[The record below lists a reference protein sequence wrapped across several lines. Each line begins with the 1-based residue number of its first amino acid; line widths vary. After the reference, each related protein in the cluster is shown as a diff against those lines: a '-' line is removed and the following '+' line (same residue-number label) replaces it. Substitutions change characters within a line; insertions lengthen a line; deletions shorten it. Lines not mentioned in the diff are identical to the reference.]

1 MKTTGNKMLITAEK
15 MCGLRSKI
23 KNEWLDGIF
32 PRESLKQQA
41 KNRIPSK
48 NRNGWLDG
56 IFPQESLKEHAKIRI
71 TKKNKREGH
80 QVFIID
86 PNDTKLLEKRKEIL
100 HRNIKFL
107 LEDFI
112 RFYIRRC
119 IYTPIL
125 YMAVVTALSH
135 YISGVLCLVLSLI
148 FCIVTVVFHYLYRI
162 IYLGE
167 DDDEDEEYN

>member
-1 MKTTGNKMLITAEK
+1 MGSCLSAVVRISADHGTWNSWNTMKTTSNKMLITAEK

-32 PRESLKQQA
+32 PE
-41 KNRIPSK
+41 
-48 NRNGWLDG
+48 
-56 IFPQESLKEHAKIRI
+56 ESLKEHAKIRI

-125 YMAVVTALSH
+125 YMAVMTAISH